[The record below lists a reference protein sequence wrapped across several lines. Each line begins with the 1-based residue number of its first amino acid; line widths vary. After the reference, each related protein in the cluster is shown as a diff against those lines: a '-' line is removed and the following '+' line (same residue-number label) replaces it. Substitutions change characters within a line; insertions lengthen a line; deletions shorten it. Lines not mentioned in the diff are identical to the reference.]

1 MKHVDLE
8 KPTTILD
15 QVYLRCT
22 QRECK
27 PNKNLVNE
35 YRKKFASRIS
45 GGPTEKQPCS
55 EKSSA
60 NAIAWSYYMKGH
72 AKKCVERY
80 CEQEKNIEQLC
91 KVSTKCLNDH
101 QVKKEE
107 LETVGELS
115 KVCSQIALK
124 SLYLER
130 IGRPDILWS
139 VDKLARA
146 DTKWTR
152 ACDRRLARLI
162 SYIRDTS
169 RQKQSCHV
177 GKHC

>member
-27 PNKNLVNE
+27 PNKNLVDE

-45 GGPTEKQPCS
+45 GGPTEKATLFR
-55 EKSSA
+55 EK
-60 NAIAWSYYMKGH
+60 WC
-72 AKKCVERY
+72 KCYCVVLLYERT
-80 CEQEKNIEQLC
+80 CEEMRGTVLRTRKNIEHLC

-130 IGRPDILWS
+130 IGRPDILW
-139 VDKLARA
+139 V
-146 DTKWTR
+146 W
-152 ACDRRLARLI
+152 
-162 SYIRDTS
+162 
-169 RQKQSCHV
+169 
-177 GKHC
+177 